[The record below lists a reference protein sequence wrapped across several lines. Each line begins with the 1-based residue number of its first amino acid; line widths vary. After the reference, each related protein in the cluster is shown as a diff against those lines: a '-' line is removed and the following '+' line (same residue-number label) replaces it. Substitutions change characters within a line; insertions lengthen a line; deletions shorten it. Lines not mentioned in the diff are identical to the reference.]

1 MGIETI
7 ESDELDVE
15 SVLGSAVE
23 RREDP
28 SLITGEAEY
37 TDDIQRPNMAHM
49 SVLRSQYGHAAI
61 GDIDTSDAEAMDG
74 VIGVYTADDL
84 DVPGEVP
91 VGWLLDR
98 KSDV

>member
-28 SLITGEAEY
+28 SLITGEAE
-37 TDDIQRPNMAHM
+37 
-49 SVLRSQYGHAAI
+49 
-61 GDIDTSDAEAMDG
+61 
-74 VIGVYTADDL
+74 
-84 DVPGEVP
+84 
-91 VGWLLDR
+91 
-98 KSDV
+98 